1 MELTFLIIILAVV
14 TVVVFDFTNGFHDT
28 ANIIAPI
35 IASRAMTPIQSVF
48 LVAFFEFLGPI
59 FGGTAVANTIG
70 SFVSLSD
77 FKELNAVTVLISG
90 LMAAVTWN
98 LVTWKWGI
106 PSSSSHA
113 LVGGLIGAVLIS
125 AGGDHVVWGFQQLM
139 LGELTGVT
147 KVIIALI
154 FSPLIGFW
162 VGFFLQKTMMF
173 LLRSAKPSINKSLK
187 KSQIITAA
195 GLAFSHGTNDAQKS
209 MGVLTLI
216 LLLGGQISQFIVPLW
231 VILLCAS
238 AITLGVILGGWRIV
252 KTLGFSIYK
261 IRPIHAFNTQI
272 SAITVIFSASMLG
285 APVSTTHVVSSAI
298 MGIGS
303 AERYKAVKWQK
314 AKEML
319 QTWVVTI
326 PVTSLLAIIIYSILN
341 VLLLTHSTT

>member
-1 MELTFLIIILAVV
+1 VDLTLIIILLAVV
-14 TVVVFDFTNGFHDT
+14 SVFFFDFTNGFHDT

-35 IASRAMTPIQSVF
+35 IASRAMTPVQSVL

-70 SFVSLSD
+70 SFVSLD
-77 FKELNAVTVLISG
+77 DLKAIDAVTVLISG
-90 LMAAVTWN
+90 LMAAVSWN
-98 LVTWKWGI
+98 IVTWKWGI

-113 LVGGLIGAVLIS
+113 LVGGLIGAVFIS
-125 AGGDHVVWGFQQLM
+125 AGSDHIVWGFQQLL
-139 LGELTGVT
+139 LGEFTGVA

-162 VGFFLQKTMMF
+162 VGFFLQKLMMF
-173 LLRSAKPSINKSLK
+173 ILRAAKPSINHSLK
-187 KSQIITAA
+187 KAQIITAA
-195 GLAFSHGTNDAQKS
+195 GLAFSHGANDAQKS

-216 LLLGGQISQFIVPLW
+216 LLLGGQITHFSVPFW
-231 VILLCAS
+231 VVLLCAS
-238 AITLGVILGGWRIV
+238 AITLGVLFGGWRIV
-252 KTLGFSIYK
+252 RTLGFAIYK
-261 IRPIHAFNTQI
+261 LRPIHAFNTQI
-272 SAITVIFSASMLG
+272 SAISVIFSASLLG

-319 QTWVVTI
+319 QTWVITI
-326 PVTSLLAIIIYSILN
+326 PATALLAAILFSGLN
-341 VLLLTHSTT
+341 LLLLSDLIV

>member
-1 MELTFLIIILAVV
+1 MDLTFIIIVLAVI

-35 IASRAMTPIQSVF
+35 IASRAMTPIQAVF

-59 FGGTAVANTIG
+59 LGGTAVANTLG
-70 SFVSLSD
+70 SFISLED
-77 FKELNAVTVLISG
+77 FSALSALTVLISG
-90 LMAAVTWN
+90 LIAAVSWN
-98 LVTWKWGI
+98 LITWKWGI

-113 LVGGLIGAVLIS
+113 LVGGLVGAVMIS
-125 AGGDHVVWGFQQLM
+125 AGSDHVIWGFEQL
-139 LGELTGVT
+139 LIGEFTGVT

-162 VGFFLQKTMMF
+162 IGFFLQKVMM
-173 LLRSAKPSINKSLK
+173 LLLQAAKPSINHSLK
-187 KSQIITAA
+187 KGQIVTAA

-209 MGVLTLI
+209 MGVLTLV
-216 LLLGGQISQFIVPLW
+216 LLLGGQIAEFAVPFW
-231 VILLCAS
+231 VVLLCAT

-326 PVTSLLAIIIYSILN
+326 PATAFIAMMTYSILN
-341 VLLLTHSTT
+341 FLR

>member
-1 MELTFLIIILAVV
+1 MDLTFIIIVLAVI

-35 IASRAMTPIQSVF
+35 IASRAMTPIQAVF

-59 FGGTAVANTIG
+59 FGGTAVANTLG
-70 SFVSLSD
+70 SFISLED
-77 FKELNAVTVLISG
+77 FSALSALTVLISG
-90 LMAAVTWN
+90 LIAAVSWN
-98 LVTWKWGI
+98 LITWKWGI

-113 LVGGLIGAVLIS
+113 LVGGLVGAVMIS
-125 AGGDHVVWGFQQLM
+125 AGSDHVIWGFEQL
-139 LGELTGVT
+139 LIGEFTGVT

-162 VGFFLQKTMMF
+162 IGFFLQKVMML
-173 LLRSAKPSINKSLK
+173 LLRAAKPSINHSLK
-187 KSQIITAA
+187 KGQIVTAA

-209 MGVLTLI
+209 MGVLTLV
-216 LLLGGQISQFIVPLW
+216 LLLGGQIAEFAVPFW
-231 VILLCAS
+231 VVLLCAT

-326 PVTSLLAIIIYSILN
+326 PATAFIAMMTYSILN
-341 VLLLTHSTT
+341 FLR

>member
-1 MELTFLIIILAVV
+1 MDLAFIILLAVII
-14 TVVVFDFTNGFHDT
+14 VVIFDFTNGFHDT

-35 IASRAMTPIQSVF
+35 IASRAMTPIQAVF

-77 FKELNAVTVLISG
+77 FKELDAVTVLISG
-90 LMAAVTWN
+90 LMAAVSWN
-98 LVTWKWGI
+98 LITWRWGI

-113 LVGGLIGAVLIS
+113 LVGGLIGAVMIS
-125 AGGDHVVWGFQQLM
+125 AGSDHVIWGFKQLM
-139 LGELTGVT
+139 FGELTGVT

-162 VGFFLQKTMMF
+162 IGFFLQKIMML
-173 LLRSAKPSINKSLK
+173 LLRSAKPSINNSLK
-187 KSQIITAA
+187 KAQIITAA

-216 LLLGGQISQFIVPLW
+216 LVLGGQISQFIVPLW

-238 AITLGVILGGWRIV
+238 AITLGVIFGGWRIV

-272 SAITVIFSASMLG
+272 SAITVIFSASLIG
-285 APVSTTHVVSSAI
+285 APVSTTHVVSSTI

-319 QTWVVTI
+319 QTWLVTI
-326 PVTSLLAIIIYSILN
+326 PATALLATMLYMILSFFI
-341 VLLLTHSTT
+341 VG